1 MLTKTKRSVVEG
13 GEQGAIRE
21 KNEDFK
27 VYYRRLY
34 IDGNPCGFTVASKKP
49 DLDFSPATIRNEMAD
64 LEEMGY
70 LDKPH
75 TSAGRMPS
83 DIAYR
88 LYVDRLMNI
97 NQITSQEASNIR
109 GYFNMKMS
117 ELEQVID
124 LTAKVLSDLTHHISL
139 VSAPQLDV
147 IKIRRIQ
154 LVKLTDNKALLV
166 IVTDTGI
173 IKDTVLTVAGG
184 VDDDYLLMLSNVL
197 TQNTA
202 NKTLGEAV
210 KIIRDVCCSEIGEH
224 KALMDE
230 LFSAVENNERKDI
243 VLGGVKNILDYPEYS
258 DTKKVRELL
267 QLLETKDMLYDMLDM
282 TGDLEFSIKI
292 GSENIYEEFK
302 NMSVVTA
309 TYRVGGEKIGSFG
322 IIGPTRMDYG
332 KVISVLNYVGL
343 SLNDILSCFLEN
355 GNKK

>member
-1 MLTKTKRSVVEG
+1 MLSERKMKILKSIIDDYILTGIPVGSRS
-13 GEQGAIRE
+13 
-21 KNEDFK
+21 
-27 VYYRRLY
+27 L
-34 IDGNPCGFTVASKKP
+34 SKKP

-97 NQITSQEASNIR
+97 NQITSQEASSIR
-109 GYFNMKMS
+109 SYFNMKMN

-124 LTAKVLSDLTHHISL
+124 LTAKVLGDLTHHISL
-139 VSAPQLDV
+139 VGAPQLDV

-154 LVKLTDNKALLV
+154 LVKLTENRALLV

-173 IKDTVLTVAGG
+173 IKDTVLTVSE
-184 VDDDYLLMLSNVL
+184 VLDDDYLLMLSNVL
-197 TQNTA
+197 TQNA
-202 NKTLGEAV
+202 ADKTLGEAT
-210 KIIRDVCCSEIGEH
+210 KIIREVCCSGIGEH

-230 LFSAVENNERKDI
+230 IFGAVENSERRDV
-243 VLGGVKNILDYPEYS
+243 VLGGMKNILDYPEYS
-258 DTKKVRELL
+258 DTKKARELL

>member
-1 MLTKTKRSVVEG
+1 MLSERKMKILKSIIDDYILTGIPVGSRS
-13 GEQGAIRE
+13 
-21 KNEDFK
+21 
-27 VYYRRLY
+27 L
-34 IDGNPCGFTVASKKP
+34 SKKP

-88 LYVDRLMNI
+88 LYVDRLMNV
-97 NQITSQEASNIR
+97 NQITSQEASSIR
-109 GYFNMKMS
+109 NYFNLKMS

-124 LTAKVLSDLTHHISL
+124 TTARVLSDLTHHIAL
-139 VSAPQLDV
+139 VMAPQLEI
-147 IKIRRIQ
+147 IKIKRIQ
-154 LVKLTDNKALLV
+154 LVKLTESKALLI
-166 IVTDTGI
+166 IVTDSGI
-173 IKDTVLTVAGG
+173 IKDTVIMVSGG
-184 VDDDYLLMLSNVL
+184 IDDDYLNMLSNVL
-197 TQNTA
+197 TQHTA
-202 NKTLGEAV
+202 EKTLGEAA
-210 KIIRDVCCSEIGEH
+210 KIIPEVCGSQIGDQRELLNEI
-224 KALMDE
+224 
-230 LFSAVENNERKDI
+230 FSAISENSDRKDV

-258 DTKKVRELL
+258 DTRKPRDLL
-267 QLLETKDMLYDMLDM
+267 QLLETKDMLYDMLDVS
-282 TGDLEFSIKI
+282 GDLEFSIKI
-292 GSENIYEEFK
+292 GSENTFEEFK

-309 TYRVGGEKIGSFG
+309 TYRVGGQKMGSFG

>member
-1 MLTKTKRSVVEG
+1 MLSERKLKILKSIVDDYILTGIPVGSRS
-13 GEQGAIRE
+13 
-21 KNEDFK
+21 
-27 VYYRRLY
+27 L
-34 IDGNPCGFTVASKKP
+34 SKKP

-97 NQITSQEASNIR
+97 NQITSQEANNIR
-109 GYFNMKMS
+109 SYFNMKLG

-124 LTAKVLSDLTHHISL
+124 MTAKVLSDLTHHISL

-147 IKIRRIQ
+147 ITIRRIQ
-154 LVKLTDNKALLV
+154 LVKLTENKALLV
-166 IVTDTGI
+166 IVTDSGI
-173 IKDTVLTVAGG
+173 IKDTILTVASGI
-184 VDDDYLLMLSNVL
+184 DDDYLNMLSNVL
-197 TQNTA
+197 TQKA
-202 NKTLGEAV
+202 CDKTLGEAV
-210 KIIRDVCCSEIGEH
+210 RIIQEVCFGEIGEH
-224 KALMDE
+224 RALMDE
-230 LFSAVENNERKDI
+230 IFSAVERSERKDV

-258 DTKKVRELL
+258 DTKKARELL
-267 QLLETKDMLYDMLDM
+267 QLLETKDMLYEMLDV

-309 TYRVGGEKIGSFG
+309 TYRVGGKKIGSFG

-343 SLNDILSCFLEN
+343 SLNEILSCFLEN
-355 GNKK
+355 GNNK

>member
-1 MLTKTKRSVVEG
+1 VLSERKMMILKSIIDDYILTGIPVGSRS
-13 GEQGAIRE
+13 
-21 KNEDFK
+21 
-27 VYYRRLY
+27 L
-34 IDGNPCGFTVASKKP
+34 SKKP

-97 NQITSQEASNIR
+97 NQITNQEASSIR
-109 GYFNMKMS
+109 SYFNMKMN
-117 ELEQVID
+117 EMEQVID

-139 VSAPQLDV
+139 VGAPQLDT
-147 IKIRRIQ
+147 IKIKRIQ
-154 LVKLTDNKALLV
+154 LVKLTENRALLV
-166 IVTDTGI
+166 IVTDSGI
-173 IKDTVLTVAGG
+173 IKDTVLAVAGG
-184 VDDDYLLMLSNVL
+184 IDDDYLNMLSNVL
-197 TQNTA
+197 TQNA
-202 NKTLGEAV
+202 AEKTLVEATR
-210 KIIRDVCCSEIGEH
+210 IIREVCCSEIGEH

-230 LFSAVENNERKDI
+230 IFSAIEGSERKDV

-258 DTKKVRELL
+258 DTKKARELL

-292 GSENIYEEFK
+292 GSENLYEEFK

-309 TYRVGGEKIGSFG
+309 TYRVGGNKIGSFG

>member
-1 MLTKTKRSVVEG
+1 MLSERKMMILKSIIDDYILTGIPVGSRS
-13 GEQGAIRE
+13 
-21 KNEDFK
+21 
-27 VYYRRLY
+27 L
-34 IDGNPCGFTVASKKP
+34 SKKP

-97 NQITSQEASNIR
+97 NQITNQEASSIR
-109 GYFNMKMS
+109 SYFNMKMN
-117 ELEQVID
+117 EMEQVID

-139 VSAPQLDV
+139 VGAPQLDT
-147 IKIRRIQ
+147 IKIKRIQ
-154 LVKLTDNKALLV
+154 LVKLTENRALLV
-166 IVTDTGI
+166 IVTDSGI
-173 IKDTVLTVAGG
+173 IKDTVLAVAGG
-184 VDDDYLLMLSNVL
+184 IDDDYLNMLSNVL
-197 TQNTA
+197 TQNA
-202 NKTLGEAV
+202 AEKTLVEATR
-210 KIIRDVCCSEIGEH
+210 IIREVCCSEIGEH

-230 LFSAVENNERKDI
+230 IFSAIEGSERKDV

-258 DTKKVRELL
+258 DTKKARELL

-292 GSENIYEEFK
+292 GSENLYEEFK

-309 TYRVGGEKIGSFG
+309 TYRVGGNKIGSFG

>member
-1 MLTKTKRSVVEG
+1 
-13 GEQGAIRE
+13 
-21 KNEDFK
+21 
-27 VYYRRLY
+27 
-34 IDGNPCGFTVASKKP
+34 
-49 DLDFSPATIRNEMAD
+49 
-64 LEEMGY
+64 
-70 LDKPH
+70 
-75 TSAGRMPS
+75 
-83 DIAYR
+83 
-88 LYVDRLMNI
+88 
-97 NQITSQEASNIR
+97 
-109 GYFNMKMS
+109 
-117 ELEQVID
+117 VID
-124 LTAKVLSDLTHHISL
+124 LTAKVLGDLTHHISL
-139 VSAPQLDV
+139 VGAPQLDV

-154 LVKLTDNKALLV
+154 LVKLTENRALLV

-173 IKDTVLTVAGG
+173 IKDTVLTVSE
-184 VDDDYLLMLSNVL
+184 VLDDDYLLMLSNVL
-197 TQNTA
+197 TQNA
-202 NKTLGEAV
+202 ADKTLGEAT
-210 KIIRDVCCSEIGEH
+210 KIIREVCCSGIGEH

-230 LFSAVENNERKDI
+230 IFGAVENSERRDV
-243 VLGGVKNILDYPEYS
+243 VLGGMKNILDYPEYS
-258 DTKKVRELL
+258 DTKKARELL

>member
-1 MLTKTKRSVVEG
+1 MLSERKMKILKSIIDDYILTGIPVGSRS
-13 GEQGAIRE
+13 
-21 KNEDFK
+21 
-27 VYYRRLY
+27 L
-34 IDGNPCGFTVASKKP
+34 SKKP

-88 LYVDRLMNI
+88 LYVDRLMNV
-97 NQITSQEASNIR
+97 NEITSQEANNIR
-109 GYFNMKMS
+109 HYFNLKMN

-124 LTAKVLSDLTHHISL
+124 TTARVLSELTHHVSL
-139 VSAPQLDV
+139 VMSPQLEI
-147 IKIRRIQ
+147 IKIKRIQ
-154 LVKLTDNKALLV
+154 IVKLTDTKALLI
-166 IVTDTGI
+166 IVTDSGI
-173 IKDTVLTVAGG
+173 IKDTVILISGG
-184 VDDDYLLMLSNVL
+184 IDDDYLNMLSNVL
-197 TQNTA
+197 TQNAA
-202 NKTLGEAV
+202 NKTLGEAAR
-210 KIIRDVCCSEIGEH
+210 IIPEVCGNQIGDQR
-224 KALMDE
+224 ALLDE
-230 LFSAVENNERKDI
+230 VFGAISDNSDRKDV
-243 VLGGVKNILDYPEYS
+243 VLGGVKNILDYPEYA
-258 DTKKVRELL
+258 DTKKARDLL
-267 QLLETKDMLYDMLDM
+267 QLLETKDMLYDMLDV

-292 GSENIYEEFK
+292 GSENAFDEFK

-309 TYRVGGEKIGSFG
+309 TYRVGGQKMGSFG

>member
-1 MLTKTKRSVVEG
+1 MLSERKMKILKSIIDDYILTGIPVGSRS
-13 GEQGAIRE
+13 
-21 KNEDFK
+21 
-27 VYYRRLY
+27 L
-34 IDGNPCGFTVASKKP
+34 SKKP

-88 LYVDRLMNI
+88 LYVDRLMGV
-97 NQITSQEASNIR
+97 NQISSQEATSIR
-109 GYFNMKMS
+109 NYFNLKMN

-124 LTAKVLSDLTHHISL
+124 TTAKVLSDLTHHISL
-139 VSAPQLDV
+139 VMAPQLEAIR
-147 IKIRRIQ
+147 IKRVQ
-154 LVKLTDNKALLV
+154 LVKLTDNKALLI
-166 IVTDTGI
+166 IVTDSGI
-173 IKDTVLTVAGG
+173 IKDTVILISKDI
-184 VDDDYLLMLSNVL
+184 DDAYLNMLSNVL
-197 TQNTA
+197 TKNA
-202 NKTLGEAV
+202 ENKTLGEAA
-210 KIIRDVCCSEIGEH
+210 KIIREVCGNEIGEH
-224 KALMDE
+224 RALLNE
-230 LFSAVENNERKDI
+230 IFSAVSENSDRKDV

-258 DTKKVRELL
+258 DTKKARDFL
-267 QLLETKDMLYDMLDM
+267 QVLETKDMLYDMLDV

-292 GSENIYEEFK
+292 GSENAYEEFK

-309 TYRVGGEKIGSFG
+309 TYRVGGQKMGSFG

-343 SLNDILSCFLEN
+343 SLNEILSCFLED

>member
-1 MLTKTKRSVVEG
+1 MLSERKMKILKSIIDDYILTGIPVGSRS
-13 GEQGAIRE
+13 
-21 KNEDFK
+21 
-27 VYYRRLY
+27 L
-34 IDGNPCGFTVASKKP
+34 SKKP

-97 NQITSQEASNIR
+97 NQITSQEASSIR
-109 GYFNMKMS
+109 GYFNMKMN

-124 LTAKVLSDLTHHISL
+124 LTAKVLGDLTHHISL
-139 VSAPQLDV
+139 VSAPHLDE

-154 LVKLTDNKALLV
+154 LVKLTENRALLV

-173 IKDTVLTVAGG
+173 IKDTVLTVSE
-184 VDDDYLLMLSNVL
+184 VIDDDYLLMLSNVL
-197 TQNTA
+197 TQNA
-202 NKTLGEAV
+202 VDKTLGEAT

-224 KALMDE
+224 RALMDE
-230 LFSAVENNERKDI
+230 IFSAVESSDRRDV

-258 DTKKVRELL
+258 DTKKARELL
-267 QLLETKDMLYDMLDM
+267 QLLETKDMLYDMLNM

-309 TYRVGGEKIGSFG
+309 TYRVGGDKIGSFG

>member
-1 MLTKTKRSVVEG
+1 MLSERKMKILKSIIDDYILTGIPVGSRS
-13 GEQGAIRE
+13 
-21 KNEDFK
+21 
-27 VYYRRLY
+27 L
-34 IDGNPCGFTVASKKP
+34 SKKP

-75 TSAGRMPS
+75 TSAGRTPS

-88 LYVDRLMNI
+88 LYVDRLMNV
-97 NQITSQEASNIR
+97 NQITSQEASSIR
-109 GYFNMKMS
+109 NYFNLKMN

-124 LTAKVLSDLTHHISL
+124 MTARVLSDLTHHISL
-139 VSAPQLDV
+139 VMAPQLEI
-147 IKIRRIQ
+147 IKIKRIQ
-154 LVKLTDNKALLV
+154 IVKLTDSKALLI

-173 IKDTVLTVAGG
+173 IKDTVILISDGI
-184 VDDDYLLMLSNVL
+184 DDDYLNMLSNVL
-197 TQNTA
+197 TQHTA
-202 NKTLGEAV
+202 DKTIGEAAR
-210 KIIRDVCCSEIGEH
+210 IIPEVCRSHMGDQRTLLNEI
-224 KALMDE
+224 
-230 LFSAVENNERKDI
+230 FSAISDNSERKDV
-243 VLGGVKNILDYPEYS
+243 VLGGVKNILDYPEYA
-258 DTKKVRELL
+258 DTRKARELL
-267 QLLETKDMLYDMLDM
+267 QLLETKDMLYDMLDV

-292 GSENIYEEFK
+292 GSENTYDEFK

-309 TYRVGGEKIGSFG
+309 TYRVGGQKMGSFG

>member
-1 MLTKTKRSVVEG
+1 MMILKSIIDDYILTGIPVGSRS
-13 GEQGAIRE
+13 
-21 KNEDFK
+21 
-27 VYYRRLY
+27 L
-34 IDGNPCGFTVASKKP
+34 SKKP

-97 NQITSQEASNIR
+97 NQITNQEASSIR
-109 GYFNMKMS
+109 SYFNMKMN
-117 ELEQVID
+117 EMEQVID

-139 VSAPQLDV
+139 VGAPQLDT
-147 IKIRRIQ
+147 IKIKRIQ
-154 LVKLTDNKALLV
+154 LVKLTENRALLV
-166 IVTDTGI
+166 IVTDSGI
-173 IKDTVLTVAGG
+173 IKDTVLAVAGG
-184 VDDDYLLMLSNVL
+184 IDDDYLNMLSNVL
-197 TQNTA
+197 TQNA
-202 NKTLGEAV
+202 AEKTLVEATR
-210 KIIRDVCCSEIGEH
+210 IIREVCCSEIGEH

-230 LFSAVENNERKDI
+230 IFSAIEGSERKDV

-258 DTKKVRELL
+258 DTKKARELL

-292 GSENIYEEFK
+292 GSENLYEEFK

-309 TYRVGGEKIGSFG
+309 TYRVGGNKIGSFG

>member
-1 MLTKTKRSVVEG
+1 VLSERKMKILKSIIDDYILTGIPVGSRS
-13 GEQGAIRE
+13 
-21 KNEDFK
+21 
-27 VYYRRLY
+27 L
-34 IDGNPCGFTVASKKP
+34 SKKP

-88 LYVDRLMNI
+88 LYVDRMMNI
-97 NQITSQEASNIR
+97 NQITSQEARNIR
-109 GYFNMKMS
+109 SYFNMKMN
-117 ELEQVID
+117 ELEQVIG
-124 LTAKVLSDLTHHISL
+124 LTAKVLGDLTHHVSL
-139 VSAPQLDV
+139 VSAPQMDEITL
-147 IKIRRIQ
+147 RRIQ
-154 LVKLTDNKALLV
+154 LVKLTENRALLV
-166 IVTDTGI
+166 IVTDSGI
-173 IKDTVLTVAGG
+173 IKDTVLTVSSGI
-184 VDDDYLLMLSNVL
+184 DDSYLDMLSNVL
-197 TQNTA
+197 TQNTVD
-202 NKTLGEAV
+202 KTLGEAAH
-210 KIIRDVCCSEIGEH
+210 IIRNVCCSEIGDH

-230 LFSAVENNERKDI
+230 IFAAIENSEKKEV

-258 DTKKVRELL
+258 DTKKARELL
-267 QLLETKDMLYDMLDM
+267 QLLETKEMLYDMLDI

-292 GSENIYEEFK
+292 GSENTYEEFK

-309 TYRVGGEKIGSFG
+309 TYRVGGRKMGSFG